1 MLPLPCRPFPYSLS
15 RTCPATPRQSRTCSP
30 SLLSPKVVARSEID
44 RTKVQLIS
52 GGGSGHEPS
61 HSGWVGKG
69 MLTAAGDFAFFAHPP
84 ISPICRTPLF
94 PYLTFYSCF
103 SVAGDIFASP
113 CSTEVLAALMHVRSD
128 AGVLVIVKNYTGDRC
143 VRGTFVHRLVGDCTA

>member
-1 MLPLPCRPFPYSLS
+1 MLPLPCRPSHTLSLALAPPLLVS
-15 RTCPATPRQSRTCSP
+15 LEPAP
-30 SLLSPKVVARSEID
+30 SLCSPKVVARSEID

-84 ISPICRTPLF
+84 ISPIGRTPLF
-94 PYLTFYSCF
+94 PYLTFYSF
-103 SVAGDIFASP
+103 FFHTHPATATKSTPNPSP
-113 CSTEVLAALMHVRSD
+113 HTPTPPNHALSTAL
-128 AGVLVIVKNYTGDRC
+128 
-143 VRGTFVHRLVGDCTA
+143 